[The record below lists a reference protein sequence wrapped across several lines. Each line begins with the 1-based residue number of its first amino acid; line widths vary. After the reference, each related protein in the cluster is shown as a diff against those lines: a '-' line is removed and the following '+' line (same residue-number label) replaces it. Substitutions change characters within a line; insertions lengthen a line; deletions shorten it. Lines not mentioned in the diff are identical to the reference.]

1 MGVRHR
7 LGFVT
12 PRLALTIGGLVA
24 FGFAIALL
32 LFPEPLL
39 AGSRLDA
46 SAQAISLSRGAGATL
61 AGLAVINWMA
71 RSATGDVV
79 RALLV
84 GNFVVQA
91 LSLAVNAGGVLA
103 GELPPQAATASVV
116 HIVLGAVFILALRRN

>member
-1 MGVRHR
+1 M
-7 LGFVT
+7 T

-39 AGSRLDA
+39 AGSGLDA

-116 HIVLGAVFILALRRN
+116 HIVLGAMFILALRRN